1 MSDEALRT
9 ACFLSLDVLRATH
22 GDEIPYRGAL
32 DGGFSFRG
40 GNVPYLTP
48 YKGIYRARQQAGRA
62 ALSINTSFKSPY
74 DDAETPDGVSYA
86 YRDAAV
92 EHPDNRALL
101 AAYAEQ
107 TPLVYFVATRPG
119 YYSAEYPMFITADDR
134 DARRVLVAPGKR
146 VGPPDDLE
154 VVPIDDPSE
163 RSYAVRETHVRLHQ
177 GRFRGRELGA
187 YSSRCAICRLKETRL
202 LDAAHIVADL
212 DEAGEPVVPNGLSL
226 CSIHHRAFDQNLVG
240 VSPDYTVQVSSRLL
254 DDEDGPMLDLLKTFH
269 THTID
274 VPSRRAWRPD
284 RERLA
289 ERFET
294 FRLAG

>member
-1 MSDEALRT
+1 VSDEALRN
-9 ACFLSLDVLRATH
+9 ACFLSLDVLRATY

-32 DGGFSFRG
+32 DQGFRFRRAR
-40 GNVPYLTP
+40 VPYLTP
-48 YKGIYRARQQAGRA
+48 YKGIYRARQQTGRA

-74 DDAETPDGVSYA
+74 NDAETPEGVSYA

-119 YYSAEYPMFITADDR
+119 YYSAEYPVFVTADDR

-154 VVPIDDPSE
+154 AVSIDDPLE

-177 GRFRGRELGA
+177 RRFRGRILVA
-187 YSSRCAICRLKETRL
+187 YSNRCAICALKEIRL
-202 LDAAHIVADL
+202 LDAAHILGDPE
-212 DEAGEPVVPNGLSL
+212 DQGEPLVSNGLSL
-226 CSIHHRAFDQNLVG
+226 CSIHHRAFDQDLVG
-240 VSPDYTVQVSSRLL
+240 ISPDYEVRVSQRLL
-254 DDEDGPMLDLLKTFH
+254 DDEDGPMLELLKAFH
-269 THTID
+269 THAID
-274 VPSRRAWRPD
+274 LPSRRAWQPD
-284 RERLA
+284 RDRLA
-289 ERFET
+289 ERFDR
-294 FRLAG
+294 FQLAS